1 MPVVLCPGPIMNS
14 IKQLSPNLVNKIAAG
29 EVVERPASL
38 CKELLENSIDAQAT
52 FIEIEV
58 ADGGKRL
65 VRVTDDGAGIAAEDL
80 PLAVAPHATSKLAGE
95 DDLYAIQTMGFR
107 GEALASIGA
116 VSQLR
121 VVSRR
126 PDEPAG
132 ARVDVDGGKIG
143 AAQAVGCPP
152 GTTVEVR
159 NLFFNTPARR
169 KFLRTHTTEMG
180 HITEQLSRIALAH
193 PRVGFSLQHSGRTVK
208 QLPSGQ
214 GRLDRIGAFF
224 GPELAESLIHIDRD
238 ERGVRIAGWVG
249 RPQQSRATARWQY
262 VFVNGRYVRDRFL
275 AHAIKEA
282 YRSLIEASR
291 FPPVFLFVE
300 LDPSAIDVNVH
311 PTKIEV
317 RWRDSNLVHSQ
328 VLSTI
333 REALRHT
340 DMAPDVRPGSA
351 PTPEPDSDR
360 TLADRPGQADQQSRV
375 RQAIADYFRRQAPAQ
390 RHMSFAP
397 PEPRSPRDV
406 AEPRAPHVPQ
416 PARPQP
422 TADAPPPQAPG
433 RSPTQDQQ
441 TDPAAPELSEASS
454 RRAVQLHNAY
464 LVAETEDGIVIV
476 DQHALHERVLYE
488 QIHSRLTA
496 GTLLSQRLLL
506 PETVRATPEQI
517 SAAQEN
523 ADLLD
528 KLGIELTAFG
538 PDTLAVQSFPGLLA
552 NLDVSEFTQDLL
564 DRLTEHEGPANS
576 EELLQDVMQLMACK
590 AAVKAGEP
598 LKPEEVEALMAQRD
612 LAERSST
619 CPHGRP
625 TSLRLTMQDLQK
637 QFKRT

>member
-1 MPVVLCPGPIMNS
+1 MNS

-29 EVVERPASL
+29 EVIERPASL

-52 FIEIEV
+52 FIDIEV

-80 PLAVAPHATSKLAGE
+80 PMAVAPHATSKLVGE

-126 PDEPAG
+126 PDQPAG
-132 ARVDVDGGKIG
+132 ARIEVEGGRVG
-143 AAQAVGCPP
+143 AVQAVGCPP

-180 HITEQLSRIALAH
+180 HITEHLSRIALAH

-208 QLPSGQ
+208 QLPTGQ
-214 GRLDRIGAFF
+214 GRLDRIAAFF
-224 GPELAESLIHIDRD
+224 GPELVESLIHIDRD

-282 YRSLIEASR
+282 YRSLIEPSR

-340 DMAPDVRPGSA
+340 DMAPEVRAGSS
-351 PTPEPDSDR
+351 PTGEPDDDQSSEGASR
-360 TLADRPGQADQQSRV
+360 QANQQSRV

-390 RHMSFAP
+390 RHMPFAP
-397 PEPRSPRDV
+397 PEPGSPRDLPQ
-406 AEPRAPHVPQ
+406 PRRSDVPRPAARESTADSRDQ
-416 PARPQP
+416 QVPARPL
-422 TADAPPPQAPG
+422 
-433 RSPTQDQQ
+433 TQDREADRP
-441 TDPAAPELSEASS
+441 TPEPSEARS
-454 RRAVQLHNAY
+454 RPAVQLHNAY

-488 QIHSRLTA
+488 QVRSRLAA

-517 SAAQEN
+517 SAVQEN

-552 NLDVSEFTQDLL
+552 NLDVGEFTQDLL
-564 DRLTEHEGPANS
+564 DRLTEHEGPPNS

-625 TSLRLTMQDLQK
+625 TSLRLSMQDLQK

>member
-1 MPVVLCPGPIMNS
+1 MDS
-14 IKQLSPNLVNKIAAG
+14 IKQLPPNLVNKIAAG
-29 EVVERPASL
+29 EVIERPASL
-38 CKELLENSIDAQAT
+38 CKELLENSIDAGAT
-52 FIEIEV
+52 FIEVEV

-65 VRVTDDGAGIAAEDL
+65 VRVTDDGRGIAAEDL

-95 DDLYAIQTMGFR
+95 DDLYAIETMGFR

-132 ARVDVDGGKIG
+132 VRIDVDGGKIG
-143 AAQAVGCPP
+143 AVQAVGCPP

-208 QLPSGQ
+208 QLPTGQ

-262 VFVNGRYVRDRFL
+262 VFVNGRYVRDRYL

-282 YRSLIEASR
+282 YRSLIEPSR
-291 FPPVFLFVE
+291 FPSVFLFIE
-300 LDPSAIDVNVH
+300 LDPAAIDVNVH

-333 REALRHT
+333 REALRGA
-340 DMAPDVRPGSA
+340 DMTPQVQAGSSPA
-351 PTPEPDSDR
+351 SERDSDR
-360 TLADRPGQADQQSRV
+360 ALEERPGQADQQHRV
-375 RQAIADYFRRQAPAQ
+375 RQAIADYFRRQGPTQ
-390 RHMSFAP
+390 RHMPFAP
-397 PEPRSPRDV
+397 PEPRSQRD
-406 AEPRAPHVPQ
+406 VPQ
-416 PARPQP
+416 PRRSDAPRPPERESTSEPRDRQEPARPS
-422 TADAPPPQAPG
+422 TDDREADRP
-433 RSPTQDQQ
+433 
-441 TDPAAPELSEASS
+441 APEPSEARS
-454 RRAVQLHNAY
+454 RPAVQLHNAY

-488 QIHSRLTA
+488 QIHSRLAA
-496 GTLLSQRLLL
+496 GTLASQRLLL
-506 PETVRATPEQI
+506 PETVRATPEQV
-517 SAAQEN
+517 SAVQDNSE
-523 ADLLD
+523 LLD

-552 NLDVSEFTQDLL
+552 NLDVGEFTRDLL
-564 DRLTEHEGPANS
+564 DRLAEHEGPANS

-619 CPHGRP
+619 CPHGHLNRMAIPCPHRP
-625 TSLRLTMQDLQK
+625 VNRSAPATPASPRA
-637 QFKRT
+637 

>member
-1 MPVVLCPGPIMNS
+1 MDS
-14 IKQLSPNLVNKIAAG
+14 IKQLPANLVSKIAAG
-29 EVVERPASL
+29 EVIERPASL

-52 FIEIEV
+52 FIDIEV

-80 PLAVAPHATSKLAGE
+80 ALAVAPHATSKLAGE

-126 PDEPAG
+126 PDESAG
-132 ARVDVDGGKIG
+132 AWVDVDGGRIG
-143 AAQAVGCPP
+143 AVQAVGCPP

-193 PRVGFSLQHSGRTVK
+193 PRVGFSVQHSGRTVK
-208 QLPSGQ
+208 QLPTGQ

-282 YRSLIEASR
+282 YRSLIEPSR

-333 REALRHT
+333 REALRQT
-340 DMAPDVRPGSA
+340 DMTPQVRAGSSPA
-351 PTPEPDSDR
+351 SEPDSDR
-360 TLADRPGQADQQSRV
+360 AAEERPGQADQQHRV
-375 RQAIADYFRRQAPAQ
+375 RQAIADYFRRQAPTQ
-390 RHMSFAP
+390 RHMPFAP

-406 AEPRAPHVPQ
+406 AEPQAPRVPQ
-416 PARPQP
+416 PARPRP
-422 TADAPPPQAPG
+422 TADAPRQAP
-433 RSPTQDQQ
+433 RRTPTQDRQIE
-441 TDPAAPELSEASS
+441 PAAPEPPEARS
-454 RRAVQLHNAY
+454 RAAVQLHNAY

-488 QIHSRLTA
+488 QIHSRLAA
-496 GTLLSQRLLL
+496 GTLQSQRLLL

-523 ADLLD
+523 AELLD
-528 KLGIELTAFG
+528 KLGIEVTAFG

-552 NLDVSEFTQDLL
+552 NLDVSEFTRDLL
-564 DRLTEHEGPANS
+564 DRLSEHEGPANS